1 MRLSLIFFI
10 IFSLISFSFEITRE
24 QCKSRYDY
32 CLSYQPINIRDYEVH
47 KRNCQREYQR
57 CLKYATN

>member
-24 QCKSRYDY
+24 QCKSRYDC